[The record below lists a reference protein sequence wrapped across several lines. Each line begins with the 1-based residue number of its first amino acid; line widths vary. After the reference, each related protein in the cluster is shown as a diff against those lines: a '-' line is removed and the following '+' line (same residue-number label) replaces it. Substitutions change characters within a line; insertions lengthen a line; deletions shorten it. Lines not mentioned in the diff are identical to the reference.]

1 MARFKNVL
9 LVDDNE
15 IDNLINERIIATSKF
30 AGNVTV
36 KNSVDAAISYLRGI
50 GNDADAVPDFIFLDL
65 NMPGRDGFSFLQD
78 FESLPAAVTGKAKV
92 IVVSSSMSSDDIN
105 KASGNKHVIKYINKP
120 LSEKYLEAIV

>member
-15 IDNLINERIIATSKF
+15 IDNLINERIIATAKF

-36 KNSVDAAISYLRGI
+36 KNSVDLALSYLRGLETSPDLI
-50 GNDADAVPDFIFLDL
+50 PDFIFLDL
-65 NMPGRDGFSFLQD
+65 NMPGRDGFSFL
-78 FESLPAAVTGKAKV
+78 EEYASLPASITGVAKV
-92 IVVSSSMSSDDIN
+92 IVVSSSMSSDDIS
-105 KASGNKHVIKYINKP
+105 KASSNKHVLKYINKP